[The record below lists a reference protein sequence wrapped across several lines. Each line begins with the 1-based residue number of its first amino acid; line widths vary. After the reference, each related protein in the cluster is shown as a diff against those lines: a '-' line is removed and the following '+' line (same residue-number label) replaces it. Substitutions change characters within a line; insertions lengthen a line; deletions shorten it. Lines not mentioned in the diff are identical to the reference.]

1 MYSNLGEEKPVEN
14 EIKDHVVPRWAS
26 SWRKLGMQLKME
38 EDLLQNIEKD
48 NANDCEEC
56 CNKMLIEW
64 LAMDRNTSWETLLD
78 ALDKLNTEPTSFDS

>member
-1 MYSNLGEEKPVEN
+1 
-14 EIKDHVVPRWAS
+14 
-26 SWRKLGMQLKME
+26 MQLKME

-48 NANDCEEC
+48 NANDCVEC

-78 ALDKLNTEPTSFDS
+78 ALDKLNTEPTSFDG